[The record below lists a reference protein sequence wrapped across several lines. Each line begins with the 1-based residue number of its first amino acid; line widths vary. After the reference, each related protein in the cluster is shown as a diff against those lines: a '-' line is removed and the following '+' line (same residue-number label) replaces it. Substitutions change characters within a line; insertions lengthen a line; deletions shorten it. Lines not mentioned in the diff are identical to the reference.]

1 MIIDEL
7 VVLHAFL
14 PAIIKF
20 SLIIL
25 ICLLAY
31 VPIALIS
38 WILFV
43 AFGKALQKL
52 IFFCEEVSAR
62 FFDLSKRCS
71 ARSKRLMTNFYSK
84 YTTVISFDN
93 PKYQLTGHPV
103 QQSLDNFDSELKM
116 APAVASDNETK
127 KSRPCPPTHSISR

>member
-1 MIIDEL
+1 MENLIMTIDEL

-38 WILFV
+38 WILSV
-43 AFGKALQKL
+43 AFNKALQKL
-52 IFFCEEVSAR
+52 IFFCEGVSDR
-62 FFDLSKRCS
+62 FFDLSKLCR
-71 ARSKRLMTNFYSK
+71 ARSKRIMANFYSK

-93 PKYQLTGHPV
+93 PKYSV
-103 QQSLDNFDSELKM
+103 RS
-116 APAVASDNETK
+116 
-127 KSRPCPPTHSISR
+127 